1 MKKKIITALL
11 AIAVAGSI
19 TACSGTP
26 STPSTEVS
34 ETFSET
40 ETSSTSDSKEDY
52 TSVSNAYG
60 VTYEVPASWEEA
72 TDNSDDM
79 AYFYKNGIGN
89 GDGMFFVMYNEGVLD
104 LSNEVIVSAFE
115 DGIASSVDD
124 GKVASKNTR
133 INGMDTLELTFSVQ
147 GFPAK
152 AIVFN
157 GTSGTFTF
165 ALSSEVEDE
174 YDTYLNRILK
184 SVKITDPDSTYS
196 TYGNVS
202 DDIDFS
208 DLDDD
213 IEEDTEPVTAETK
226 VKETESQVPSEYISA
241 LKNAETYSEH
251 MHMSKEGIRKQLTSE
266 YGEQFSE
273 EAANYAIENL
283 DADWNENALETAKHY
298 SDSMHMSKEG
308 IRDQLTSEYG
318 EQFTSEE
325 ADYAVENL
333 DADWN
338 ENALETAKNYRD
350 SMNMSPSAIH
360 DQLTSEYGE
369 QFTSEEADYAIEH
382 LDD

>member
-11 AIAVAGSI
+11 AIAVVGSI

-40 ETSSTSDSKEDY
+40 ETDLASDFEEEY
-52 TSVSNAYG
+52 TPISNAYG

-89 GDGMFFVMYNEGVLD
+89 GDGMFFAYYHEGFLD
-104 LSNEVIVSAFE
+104 FSDESNLSDYI
-115 DGIASSVDD
+115 DGFASGVDD
-124 GKVASKNTR
+124 GKVSSKTIR
-133 INGMDTLELTFSVQ
+133 VNGIQALELTFTMKNYPSKSITFNLTDGIFMFAMGSSVE
-147 GFPAK
+147 
-152 AIVFN
+152 N
-157 GTSGTFTF
+157 
-165 ALSSEVEDE
+165 E
-174 YDTYLNRILK
+174 YDTYWNRILK
-184 SVKITDPDSTYS
+184 SIKITDADSTYS
-196 TYGNVS
+196 TYGDVY
-202 DDIDFS
+202 DQQFS

-213 IEEDTEPVTAETK
+213 TEEDTEPVTAETK

-241 LKNAETYSEH
+241 LKSAETYSEH

-338 ENALETAKNYRD
+338 ENALETAKHYRD

>member
-1 MKKKIITALL
+1 MKKKIVTVLL
-11 AIAVAGSI
+11 TIAVAGSI

-26 STPSTEVS
+26 STPSTEVAS
-34 ETFSET
+34 EE
-40 ETSSTSDSKEDY
+40 EY
-52 TSVSNAYG
+52 IPISNAYG

-72 TDNSDDM
+72 AENSDDT
-79 AYFYKNGIGN
+79 AYFYKNGIES
-89 GDGMFFVMYNEGVLD
+89 GDGMLFACHHEGFLD
-104 LSNEVIVSAFE
+104 FSDESNLSDYI
-115 DGIASSVDD
+115 DGFANTTDD
-124 GKVASKNTR
+124 GNVSSKIIR
-133 INGMDTLELTFSVQ
+133 VNGIQALELTFTTKNYPS
-147 GFPAK
+147 K
-152 AIVFN
+152 SITFN
-157 GTSGTFTF
+157 LTDGIFMF
-165 ALSSEVEDE
+165 AMGSPIENE
-174 YDTYLNRILK
+174 YDTYWNRILK
-184 SVKITDPDSTYS
+184 SIKITDPDSTYS
-196 TYGNVS
+196 TYGDVY
-202 DDIDFS
+202 DQQFS

-213 IEEDTEPVTAETK
+213 TEEDTEPVTVETK

-241 LKNAETYSEH
+241 LKSAETYSEH

-338 ENALETAKNYRD
+338 ENALETAKHYRD